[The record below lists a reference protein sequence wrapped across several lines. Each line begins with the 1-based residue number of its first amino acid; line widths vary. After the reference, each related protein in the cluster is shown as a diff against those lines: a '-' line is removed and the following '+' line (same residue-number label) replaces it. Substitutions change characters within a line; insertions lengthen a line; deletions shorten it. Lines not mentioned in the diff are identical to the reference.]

1 MAANFEVSVR
11 TIYRDLEALSEAGVP
26 IGYENHE
33 GYFLVDGYQ
42 LPPIM
47 FTEEEAHALLTAK
60 KIVAQNNDSSFI
72 GSYSKA
78 MEKVTSVLRT
88 SQKEELQL
96 LEKRIRPS
104 TIKTVEKSSNSVSL
118 VQKAIAKRTVLR
130 LQYRSGSKGELTE
143 RDVEPMAVYF
153 TQDHWIMIG
162 YCRMRK
168 ALREFRTDRIQSVIE
183 TSDSFPPNQFTLSDY
198 FEKNTGF

>member
-26 IGYENHE
+26 IGYENQE

-130 LQYRSGSKGELTE
+130 LQYLSGSKGELTE

-198 FEKNTGF
+198 FEKNAGF